1 MLSRVEITN
10 FALIEHAILSPGP
23 GLTVI
28 SGETGAG
35 KSILIDAIGALTG
48 QRASREFVRTGSEKA
63 KIEAI
68 MIKHGAT
75 GDEDIISDCDQV
87 LLSRTI
93 FAQGGSECRLDGHIV
108 KLSDLK
114 QIGERLISIHGQYD
128 NQIIF
133 REKEHLELLDA
144 YGKTDIEPLLV
155 TYELLRKQW
164 LTTVEAIDIL
174 GNNPQERA
182 RQLEILHY
190 QSNEIRTADV
200 KAGEE
205 DILKQRARVLGAKE
219 RILHDLET
227 VHHILG
233 QDDEQA
239 VGSLL
244 QRALETLDYSA
255 YYSQKLKASRERLLN
270 LTSEMAEIKA
280 ELLDYARRLDVDSRE
295 LLLIQDRMDLINE
308 LKRKYGSD
316 EKEILAFA
324 ARVEDEIKRLEA
336 SAEDFGRLKEKQL
349 QLDIEL
355 KEIAEQLHN
364 VRSMQAKKLD
374 AAIKNELL
382 DLDMPHVQF
391 VTEVELADQGNNLA
405 SRWPDKGTDNVSFMI
420 SPNLGEP
427 LKPLA
432 QIASGGE
439 ASRVLLAI
447 KTVLASVDK
456 IPVLIFDEIDSG
468 ISGKTTDSIAQKLK
482 TIAESCQ
489 VLCVTHSAQIAAR
502 ADTHYL
508 ISKNVHSGRTSTKL
522 ETLEAEQ
529 RIDEISRLLS
539 GQPSDPVS
547 RKLAEQLLSRN

>member
-1 MLSRVEITN
+1 MLSRVEITD
-10 FALIEHAILSPGP
+10 FALIEHVILSPGP

-75 GDEDIISDCDQV
+75 GDEEITSDCDQV

-155 TYELLRKQW
+155 IYESLRKQW
-164 LTTVEAIDIL
+164 LTTVEAIAIL

-182 RQLEILHY
+182 RQLEILRY
-190 QSNEIRTADV
+190 QSHEIRTADV
-200 KAGEE
+200 KSGEE

-255 YYSQKLKASRERLLN
+255 HYSQKLKASRERLHN

-280 ELLDYARRLDVDSRE
+280 ELLDYARRLDVDSGE
-295 LLLIQDRMDLINE
+295 LSLIQDRINLINE

-316 EKEILAFA
+316 EMEILAFA

-336 SAEDFGRLKEKQL
+336 GAEDFSRLKEKQR

-364 VRSMQAKKLD
+364 VRSRQAKKLD

-391 VTEVELADQGNNLA
+391 VTKVELTDQGNNLT
-405 SRWPDKGTDNVSFMI
+405 SRWPDKGTDIVSFMI

-427 LKPLA
+427 LKPLV

-522 ETLEAEQ
+522 EILETEQ
-529 RIDEISRLLS
+529 RIAEISRLLS

-547 RKLAEQLLSRN
+547 RKLAGQLLSRD

>member
-1 MLSRVEITN
+1 MLSRVEITD
-10 FALIEHAILSPGP
+10 FALIEHIILSPGP

-48 QRASREFVRTGSEKA
+48 QRASRDFVRTGSEEA
-63 KIEAI
+63 KIEAV
-68 MIKHGAT
+68 MIKHGPADDKDLT
-75 GDEDIISDCDQV
+75 SDCDQV

-93 FAQGGSECRLDGHIV
+93 FAQGGSECRIDGHLV

-114 QIGERLISIHGQYD
+114 QLGERLISIHGQYD

-144 YGKTDIEPLLV
+144 YGKADIEPLLAI
-155 TYELLRKQW
+155 YESLRKQW
-164 LTTVEAIDIL
+164 LITVEAIAIL

-182 RQLEILHY
+182 RQLEILRY
-190 QSNEIRTADV
+190 QANEIRTANV
-200 KAGEE
+200 KSGEE
-205 DILKQRARVLGAKE
+205 DALKQRAKILGAKE

-244 QRALETLDYSA
+244 QRALETLDYSS
-255 YYSQKLKASRERLLN
+255 YYSKKLKSSRDRLLH
-270 LTSEMAEIKA
+270 LASEIAEIKT
-280 ELLDYARRLDVDSRE
+280 ELLDYVRRLDIDSAE
-295 LLLIQDRMDLINE
+295 LLLIQDRIDLINE

-316 EKEILAFA
+316 ETEILAFA
-324 ARVEDEIKRLEA
+324 AKAEDEIERLQA
-336 SAEDFGRLKEKQL
+336 SAEDFSRLKEKQRS
-349 QLDIEL
+349 LDVDL
-355 KEIAEQLHN
+355 KEIAEQLHKE
-364 VRSMQAKKLD
+364 RLRQAKKLD
-374 AAIKNELL
+374 EAIKNELL

-391 VTEVELADQGNNLA
+391 VTKVEGAVQANDLA

-502 ADTHYL
+502 ANTHYL
-508 ISKNVHSGRTSTKL
+508 ISKKVHSGRTSTKL
-522 ETLEAEQ
+522 KILEAEY

-547 RKLAEQLLSRN
+547 RKLAEQLLSRH

>member
-1 MLSRVEITN
+1 M
-10 FALIEHAILSPGP
+10 
-23 GLTVI
+23 
-28 SGETGAG
+28 
-35 KSILIDAIGALTG
+35 
-48 QRASREFVRTGSEKA
+48 
-63 KIEAI
+63 
-68 MIKHGAT
+68 
-75 GDEDIISDCDQV
+75 
-87 LLSRTI
+87 
-93 FAQGGSECRLDGHIV
+93 
-108 KLSDLK
+108 
-114 QIGERLISIHGQYD
+114 
-128 NQIIF
+128 
-133 REKEHLELLDA
+133 
-144 YGKTDIEPLLV
+144 
-155 TYELLRKQW
+155 
-164 LTTVEAIDIL
+164 
-174 GNNPQERA
+174 
-182 RQLEILHY
+182 
-190 QSNEIRTADV
+190 
-200 KAGEE
+200 
-205 DILKQRARVLGAKE
+205 
-219 RILHDLET
+219 
-227 VHHILG
+227 
-233 QDDEQA
+233 
-239 VGSLL
+239 
-244 QRALETLDYSA
+244 
-255 YYSQKLKASRERLLN
+255 
-270 LTSEMAEIKA
+270 
-280 ELLDYARRLDVDSRE
+280 
-295 LLLIQDRMDLINE
+295 
-308 LKRKYGSD
+308 
-316 EKEILAFA
+316 EILAFA
-324 ARVEDEIKRLEA
+324 SRVEDEIKRLEA
-336 SAEDFGRLKEKQL
+336 SAEDFRKLKEKQL

-391 VTEVELADQGNNLA
+391 VTKVELTDRDNNLA

-522 ETLEAEQ
+522 QILEAEQ
-529 RIDEISRLLS
+529 RIAEISRLLS

-547 RKLAEQLLSRN
+547 RKLAGQLLSRH

>member
-1 MLSRVEITN
+1 VLSRVEITD
-10 FALIEHAILSPGP
+10 FALIEHIILSPSP

-48 QRASREFVRTGSEKA
+48 QRASRDFVRTGSEKA
-63 KIEAI
+63 KIEAV
-68 MIKHGAT
+68 MIKHDPADDKDFT
-75 GDEDIISDCDQV
+75 SDCDQV

-93 FAQGGSECRLDGHIV
+93 FAQGGSECRIDGHLV
-108 KLSDLK
+108 KLSELK

-144 YGKTDIEPLLV
+144 YGKADIEPLLA
-155 TYELLRKQW
+155 TYESLRKQW
-164 LTTVEAIDIL
+164 LITVEAIAIL
-174 GNNPQERA
+174 GNNPQERT
-182 RQLEILHY
+182 RQLEILRY
-190 QSNEIRTADV
+190 QANEIRTANI
-200 KAGEE
+200 KSGEE
-205 DILKQRARVLGAKE
+205 DDLKQRARILGAKE

-239 VGSLL
+239 IGSLL
-244 QRALETLDYSA
+244 QRALETLDYSSH
-255 YYSQKLKASRERLLN
+255 YSKKLKSSRDRLLH
-270 LTSEMAEIKA
+270 LTSEIAEIKT
-280 ELLDYARRLDVDSRE
+280 ELLDYVRRLDIDSAE
-295 LLLIQDRMDLINE
+295 LLLIQDRIDLINE

-316 EKEILAFA
+316 ETEILAFA
-324 ARVEDEIKRLEA
+324 AKAEDEIERLQA
-336 SAEDFGRLKEKQL
+336 SAEDFSRLKEKQRS
-349 QLDIEL
+349 LDIEL
-355 KEIAEQLHN
+355 KEIAEQLHKE
-364 VRSMQAKKLD
+364 RLMQAKELD
-374 AAIKNELL
+374 EAIKNELL

-391 VTEVELADQGNNLA
+391 VTKVEEAVQANDLA
-405 SRWPDKGTDNVSFMI
+405 SRWPDKGTDNISFMI

-508 ISKNVHSGRTSTKL
+508 ISKKTHSGRTSTKL
-522 ETLEAEQ
+522 EILEAEY

-547 RKLAEQLLSRN
+547 RKLAEQLLSRH